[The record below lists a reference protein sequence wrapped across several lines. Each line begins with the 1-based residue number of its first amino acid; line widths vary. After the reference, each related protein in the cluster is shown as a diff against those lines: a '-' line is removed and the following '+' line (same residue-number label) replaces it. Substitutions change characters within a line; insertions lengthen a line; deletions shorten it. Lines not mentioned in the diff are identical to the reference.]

1 MKSFG
6 KYQNLRIITTEGLL
20 ADGDYILPD
29 ITIRVKGGYL
39 NDSLDEEGRVLP
51 AVESHDSTHI
61 EHWKNGVLHFE
72 SAPAIIDNQDNYEER
87 WLDGV
92 RIFPKEK

>member
-39 NDSLDEEGRVLP
+39 NDSLD
-51 AVESHDSTHI
+51 
-61 EHWKNGVLHFE
+61 
-72 SAPAIIDNQDNYEER
+72 
-87 WLDGV
+87 
-92 RIFPKEK
+92 

>member
-51 AVESHDSTHI
+51 AVESHDSIHI
-61 EHWKNGVLHFE
+61 EHWKIGVLHFE
-72 SAPAIIDNQDNYEER
+72 SAPAIIDNQDNYEEW